1 MPRSYPCTACLTFR
15 YAGGCP
21 KHAEPQSMDLQAL
34 FRSVEDGDLTSVTNL
49 LDHQPDLIHIRNS
62 VREKTWN
69 EQTALHSAAKHGR
82 LDIVKLLVER
92 GAEVYSNPLASYP
105 AVMIAAWSGHQD
117 VVDYFVN
124 EIPARADGT
133 NKLGVTINLAAR
145 QGWVDLVKRHV
156 EADPLAVHQRGWIG
170 DTPLHWPA
178 HNGFVEIVKLLLD
191 AGADIEADEINWI
204 GGKPLH
210 WASEHEPGTV
220 EVLLD
225 RGANV
230 NARNVKSD
238 SEFYGVTPLIM
249 NARQK
254 NDCSEVTTMLLAA
267 GADVTA
273 TDAQGKTAL
282 AHATRRGLKRIVS
295 VLRAHM

>member
-1 MPRSYPCTACLTFR
+1 M
-15 YAGGCP
+15 
-21 KHAEPQSMDLQAL
+21 ELQAL
-34 FRSVEDGDLTSVTNL
+34 FRSVQDGDLASVTNL
-49 LDHQPDLIHIRNS
+49 LDNQPDLIHVRNS
-62 VREKTWN
+62 AREKKWE
-69 EQTALHSAAKHGR
+69 EQTALHSAAKHGH

-178 HNGFVEIVKLLLD
+178 HNGFVEIVQLLLD